1 MKKRNGRK
9 IIACALAFVLMI
21 GVLPTQA
28 FAATDSE
35 LKEIPSVET
44 AEQSVDNVEEVS
56 DGNNGLDPVQNDSET
71 DSENKSIG
79 NFEFYIATSSQ
90 SVKLASIKDNGKNT
104 IYIPVSL
111 MSKTAILDFTIKS
124 DSTEQF
130 SVAYSEFDID
140 GNEKET
146 LTLKESNAGTVSING
161 SYREQYSFFRYI
173 SANNLKWTKTIEL
186 SYDGESVEYT
196 VVPFCD
202 VTKLSVTETAGAKNT
217 RPMQLLADGTYT
229 TTVVANSSVKI
240 TAGGGIQNVET
251 TAIDGA
257 GSTVTKTFSGD

>member
-186 SYDGESVEYT
+186 SYNRRNHLIQRFGQFVGI
-196 VVPFCD
+196 
-202 VTKLSVTETAGAKNT
+202 LSAGLCEIGLSASAT
-217 RPMQLLADGTYT
+217 LYQL
-229 TTVVANSSVKI
+229 SSIPNNRRSILPIGNQVI
-240 TAGGGIQNVET
+240 AQHNRQ
-251 TAIDGA
+251 
-257 GSTVTKTFSGD
+257 